1 MELEVF
7 STTSLQGSEN
17 TSPKSMLSAP
27 KRELTPLHG
36 NTPNKSRETASSDEM
51 TAISL
56 ADVPIH
62 VDSVSPTPSP
72 FTELLETPSGGT
84 TPDRKLSFSSSDST
98 ENLMFV
104 EDDSEEFLSAND
116 DESSSPCDD
125 EILPDAPIYDE
136 GLQRGLRDVRDH
148 LTRLMESI
156 RMSELMLAQIS
167 DLSELLPEMEKLGRF
182 QYPETRTVGFIG
194 TSGEGKSSV
203 INSLLDKDNLSR
215 ASGAGTACTSVVT
228 EFRYIDDGHPGP
240 YTIEALFMNPEEIT
254 ELLEELLR
262 SYRVYRCDSSF
273 RDLSSAEERE
283 KLRDTAT
290 SAEETLQS
298 LFNNQPG
305 WNLEF
310 LQDETKGAEKVI
322 LAKLKKWAEIAVSL
336 RPGDHDSLVYT
347 TVAKN
352 LDRCKERID
361 DLVADTREDGGPALW
376 PFIRL
381 LRVYL
386 KSHILRTGL
395 VVTDLPGF
403 RDLNYARVRATDKY
417 LSHNCDEVFIVS
429 SIGRCCSDLSI
440 PDIMRRCENKPRHI
454 VCTRSDA
461 IFPQEEARG
470 RTAYAAKIRRMN
482 KTLKDLSAQSRNAS
496 KSAWARYKVGELRLR
511 FDNVKFNRTKFMIE
525 TRNDRVKDTLKESHA
540 GIGVFCVSNTL
551 YTKHRNGD
559 YRHSK
564 EFVSLS
570 GIRELR
576 THCQLIPATAQLH
589 MTMAYLNH
597 QVPALLGSLRQWTLA
612 GADILTKERAS
623 NLHTALAEI
632 ETSIRRHILST
643 YGCIEHTK
651 RELIDLFEADILKLI
666 GESELAWTENSLK
679 VSGEWSI
686 FYHAT
691 YSAFCRRNGDFKSS
705 SSSVGPRVWNEEL
718 IQHPQTQLSPHW
730 ERIYKWLESQT
741 SNLTGTISLLFEQI
755 CATIRIYEI
764 HAPQS
769 LGNLLTCMK
778 NRQKNINHEI
788 GRHIERMIQATKT
801 AVRDMTEGH
810 DSSLMADL
818 MRPGYLACCEF
829 SGTGSDKKRKNAMYE
844 HLKNPDLFSK
854 YSNLTKTVY
863 TEAVDENFDALEASI
878 REQVNKI
885 GKDLKRVI
893 ERKVKLESELPLAE
907 TIKAELEIAE
917 KLLEKAHLDLT
928 SATRKQFA

>member
-1 MELEVF
+1 MDLEAF
-7 STTSLQGSEN
+7 STTRFQDSEN
-17 TSPKSMLSAP
+17 ASPRSMPPVP
-27 KRELTPLHG
+27 KRKFTPLRG
-36 NTPNKSRETASSDEM
+36 NPRKKSRGTASADEI

-56 ADVPIH
+56 TDVPIH
-62 VDSVSPTPSP
+62 VESVSPSPSP
-72 FTELLETPSGGT
+72 LTELLETPSGGT
-84 TPDRKLSFSSSDST
+84 ASDRKLSFSNSDST

-104 EDDSEEFLSAND
+104 KDDSEEVLSANE
-116 DESSSPCDD
+116 DESSSSCDD
-125 EILPDAPIYDE
+125 EPLPDAPIYDE
-136 GLQRGLRDVRDH
+136 GLQRGLRDVINH
-148 LTRLMESI
+148 LTRLMETI
-156 RMSELMLAQIS
+156 RISELMLAPIS

-182 QYPETRTVGFIG
+182 QYPQTRTVGFIG

-228 EFRYIDDGHPGP
+228 EFRYIDDSHPGP
-240 YTIEALFMNPEEIT
+240 YTIEALFMNSEEIT

-262 SYRVYRCDSSF
+262 SYRVYRCESSF
-273 RDLSSAEERE
+273 RDLTSAEERE
-283 KLRDTAT
+283 KLRDTAI

-310 LQDETKGAEKVI
+310 LQDETEGAEKVI
-322 LAKLKKWAEIAVSL
+322 LVKLKKWAEIAVSL

-361 DLVADTREDGGPALW
+361 DLVADTREDGEPALW

-381 LRVYL
+381 IRVYL
-386 KSHILRTGL
+386 KSQILRTGL

-470 RTAYAAKIRRMN
+470 RTAYAAKMCRIN
-482 KTLKDLSAQSRNAS
+482 KKLKDLSAQLRNAS
-496 KSAWARYKVGELRLR
+496 KSAGARHNAGELRLR
-511 FDNVKFNRTKFMIE
+511 VEDVKFNRTQFMIE
-525 TRNDRVKDTLKESHA
+525 TRNDRVKHTLKESHA

-559 YRHSK
+559 YRQFK

-576 THCQLIPATAQLH
+576 THCQMIPATAQLH

-597 QVPALLGSLRQWTLA
+597 QVPALLGSLLLA
-612 GADILTKERAS
+612 QIETIIRRDILAP
-623 NLHTALAEI
+623 
-632 ETSIRRHILST
+632 

-666 GESELAWTENSLK
+666 GESEVAWTENCLK
-679 VSGEWSI
+679 VSGEWSV
-686 FYHAT
+686 FNHAT
-691 YSAFCRRNGDFKSS
+691 YTAFCRRNGDFKSS

-718 IQHPQTQLSPHW
+718 IQHPQAQLSPHW
-730 ERIYKWLESQT
+730 ETIYEWLESQT
-741 SNLTGTISLLFEQI
+741 SYLTGTISLLFEQI
-755 CATIRIYEI
+755 CAIIRLYEI

-778 NRQKNINHEI
+778 NRQQNVNHKIEPNKRYL
-788 GRHIERMIQATKT
+788 GPRHWLRQ
-801 AVRDMTEGH
+801 
-810 DSSLMADL
+810 
-818 MRPGYLACCEF
+818 
-829 SGTGSDKKRKNAMYE
+829 KRKNAMYE
-844 HLKNPDLFSK
+844 HLKNPNLFSK
-854 YSNLTKTVY
+854 YSNLTEAVY
-863 TEAVDENFDALEASI
+863 TEAVDENFDALEANI

-885 GKDLKRVI
+885 GKDLKNVFG
-893 ERKVKLESELPLAE
+893 RKVNLEGELPLAD
-907 TIKAELEIAE
+907 TIKAELDIAD
-917 KLLEKAHLDLT
+917 KLLERAHLDLA
-928 SATRKQFA
+928 SATRKQLA